1 MTLPLDA
8 SAPPDGTAWLDGA
21 LLPAAATAVPI
32 SDRGLL
38 LGEGL
43 FETLLAWEGAVL
55 EADAHLARLS
65 RSARALALP
74 LTWSAAALAAA
85 FAAVLDANGLG
96 GQGRAILR
104 LTLTGGDGPRG
115 LLPPAS
121 PQPRLLITARP
132 AAEAPAD
139 PATVVIAPFAVA
151 AASPLR
157 GHKTLSALE
166 QVLARRH
173 AAAAGADEALLLNTA
188 GHLVEASAANL
199 FLVRGGR
206 LLTPPLADGALPGV
220 TRARVLAL
228 ASEAG
233 IPATADRSLT
243 AADLAAADEA
253 FLTNSLIG
261 LRPLGS
267 AAGRKFSVG
276 PLTAKLRDALLRCW
290 QDKAPTRFSG

>member
-74 LTWSAAALAAA
+74 LTWSAAELGAA
-85 FAAVLDANGLG
+85 FTALLEANDL
-96 GQGRAILR
+96 QRGRAVLR

-132 AAEAPAD
+132 AAEAPVD

-261 LRPLGS
+261 LRPVGS
-267 AAGRKFSVG
+267 AAGRILGVG
-276 PLTAKLRDALLRCW
+276 PLTAKLRDALRRCW